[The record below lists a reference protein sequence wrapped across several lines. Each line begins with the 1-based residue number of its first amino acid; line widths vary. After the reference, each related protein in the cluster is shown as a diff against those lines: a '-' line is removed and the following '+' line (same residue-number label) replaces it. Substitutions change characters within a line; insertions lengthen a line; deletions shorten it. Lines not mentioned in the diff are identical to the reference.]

1 MVNDPEKCGALPS
14 CSPAPLQQ
22 ARGALPRCPWR
33 EAGDGNPQIPAGPST
48 TGVPAMV
55 PGWVAASL
63 HLDISSSL
71 DIYSVARNEREEVDD
86 NMFPVLCFVQRSS
99 RQHVC
104 VCGGLRVLLS
114 AASKQGSSQ
123 FSKAYS
129 PPSNTALALET
140 VHGFDTPVG
149 FLPTSLCQRYLGMS
163 GRLCLAPAGGKQ
175 SPSQSPW
182 GWAGPQGP
190 AGSCPWLGWGDRLG
204 LQHSPA
210 PQTSLAVAWPQ
221 SHSLLGTQAAAF

>member
-1 MVNDPEKCGALPS
+1 MAPS
-14 CSPAPLQQ
+14 CSPADKGGTASVPLEGC
-22 ARGALPRCPWR
+22 RRW
-33 EAGDGNPQIPAGPST
+33 NPLTPAGPST
-48 TGVPAMV
+48 TGVPAVV
-55 PGWVAASL
+55 PGWVAAFL

-71 DIYSVARNEREEVDD
+71 GIYSVARNEREEVDD

-129 PPSNTALALET
+129 PPSNTALTLET
-140 VHGFDTPVG
+140 VHAFDTPVG

-163 GRLCLAPAGGKQ
+163 GRLCLAPAGGK
-175 SPSQSPW
+175 
-182 GWAGPQGP
+182 
-190 AGSCPWLGWGDRLG
+190 
-204 LQHSPA
+204 
-210 PQTSLAVAWPQ
+210 
-221 SHSLLGTQAAAF
+221 

>member
-1 MVNDPEKCGALPS
+1 MAPS
-14 CSPAPLQQ
+14 CSPADKGGTASVPLEGC
-22 ARGALPRCPWR
+22 RRW
-33 EAGDGNPQIPAGPST
+33 NPLTPAGPST
-48 TGVPAMV
+48 TGFPAVV
-55 PGWVAASL
+55 PGWVAAFL

-71 DIYSVARNEREEVDD
+71 GIYSVARNEREEVDD

-129 PPSNTALALET
+129 PPSNTALTLET
-140 VHGFDTPVG
+140 VHAFDTPVG

-163 GRLCLAPAGGKQ
+163 GRLCLAPAGGK
-175 SPSQSPW
+175 
-182 GWAGPQGP
+182 
-190 AGSCPWLGWGDRLG
+190 
-204 LQHSPA
+204 
-210 PQTSLAVAWPQ
+210 
-221 SHSLLGTQAAAF
+221 